1 MRWTRA
7 QHTASAHGGVD
18 SFFTHPAKLWH
29 HRSPRNDTPPDLSTV
44 PPEVGGG
51 NLRLMLHRLPLESV
65 SSALSTDDSGVL
77 GAGASGLSTRL
88 PWSIIKT
95 NILRPE
101 TVFLFSLSPA
111 FYFFIYFF
119 ISDCWVR
126 LVDFSRGSYRELY
139 STDFLK
145 RELSWAVL
153 SEPSR
158 GAFSRLPSVKYLSS
172 NLLSLHLARGNREIR
187 SRLWLRFQDSSVE
200 EPREGKNVTLTCQY
214 DRAIAPLVDEASV
227 EDTPARTLT
236 S

>member
-1 MRWTRA
+1 M
-7 QHTASAHGGVD
+7 
-18 SFFTHPAKLWH
+18 
-29 HRSPRNDTPPDLSTV
+29 
-44 PPEVGGG
+44 
-51 NLRLMLHRLPLESV
+51 
-65 SSALSTDDSGVL
+65 
-77 GAGASGLSTRL
+77 
-88 PWSIIKT
+88 
-95 NILRPE
+95 
-101 TVFLFSLSPA
+101 
-111 FYFFIYFF
+111 
-119 ISDCWVR
+119 
-126 LVDFSRGSYRELY
+126 DFSRGSYRELY

-145 RELSWAVL
+145 RDLSWAVL